1 VAPELLGAEDC
12 LRYRAGDPEGF
23 ADRLAGQSAG
33 QSAGQ
38 FGWCIHTL
46 EVHVCDATLTEP
58 QQRLAATLPLL
69 MDPEV

>member
-1 VAPELLGAEDC
+1 
-12 LRYRAGDPEGF
+12 
-23 ADRLAGQSAG
+23 LAGQSAG